1 MDSKFFFEVNEKPTE
16 ISFVE
21 HPKRLS
27 GHLTM
32 EYKLTAVKLYERID
46 NNAEAKYIYSKFVDP
61 LDTHWFLN
69 KYTLEAIFVPK
80 EITKIASH
88 IFIRENVLLNVN
100 YGNKWIS
107 DGVFKNKGKLPSNWI
122 LSHYEGLTLR
132 PMPNP
137 IITKGLL
144 IEDSGIQKPIIKYD
158 YIHCGPLPSTIID
171 PAFSEKD
178 VLYLSNLYTLQNII
192 PKYLNPKG
200 YALFTSSSYSNI
212 FEQDYHFIYL
222 LKLCFDKVIVFR
234 TKHLICIGFKNVP
247 QNLIS
252 INGYI
257 DTDIN
262 IKPLHTFVK
271 SSIEGLTLK
280 WRRYLADGD
289 YSSYFKIIHKAY
301 LENKQLLN
309 LTIDTIDNDANLFSI
324 RKVQKNPKNISKYLN
339 AGINEEEGTF
349 LYNLILK
356 YSCKKVVEVGMANG
370 ISASYI
376 TSALKKQEAGLL
388 ISIDPFQSTQWRS
401 SGIELLRDIQTKS
414 YHKLIE
420 KKSLEALPELLK
432 RNSSSVDLVFVDGW
446 HTFDYTLVDIF
457 FAVFLL
463 KVGGLLVID
472 DALHPG
478 VENTLK
484 YLDTNYTM
492 LKRIKSPRSFGAYE
506 KFQDDTRDWNFH
518 KRF

>member
-21 HPKRLS
+21 HPERLS
-27 GHLTM
+27 EHLTM

-100 YGNKWIS
+100 HGNKWIS
-107 DGVFKNKGKLPSNWI
+107 DGIFKHKGKLPSNWI

-137 IITKGLL
+137 IITKRLL

-234 TKHLICIGFKNVP
+234 TKHLICIGFKMYHK
-247 QNLIS
+247 IS
-252 INGYI
+252 Y
-257 DTDIN
+257 
-262 IKPLHTFVK
+262 PLM
-271 SSIEGLTLK
+271 
-280 WRRYLADGD
+280 
-289 YSSYFKIIHKAY
+289 
-301 LENKQLLN
+301 
-309 LTIDTIDNDANLFSI
+309 
-324 RKVQKNPKNISKYLN
+324 
-339 AGINEEEGTF
+339 GI
-349 LYNLILK
+349 LIL
-356 YSCKKVVEVGMANG
+356 
-370 ISASYI
+370 I
-376 TSALKKQEAGLL
+376 
-388 ISIDPFQSTQWRS
+388 
-401 SGIELLRDIQTKS
+401 
-414 YHKLIE
+414 
-420 KKSLEALPELLK
+420 
-432 RNSSSVDLVFVDGW
+432 
-446 HTFDYTLVDIF
+446 
-457 FAVFLL
+457 
-463 KVGGLLVID
+463 
-472 DALHPG
+472 
-478 VENTLK
+478 
-484 YLDTNYTM
+484 
-492 LKRIKSPRSFGAYE
+492 
-506 KFQDDTRDWNFH
+506 
-518 KRF
+518 